1 MRISDWS
8 SDVCSSYLFPPHA
21 PCHLAVDPPVGPC
34 FSGAGKDRT
43 LATDPPLR
51 IGDRAVLFSPCRSR
65 KGDMRISERVGP
77 GHAVGHHPEWAGGQR
92 FAHRAGFGHPFAR
105 VCRLFPHRLF
115 LSYPL
120 FSLLY
125 SIHLCS
131 SPISSSSFFYFFFF
145 FFFFLF
151 FFSLFFLF

>member
-1 MRISDWS
+1 MRRRPPRSTRTDTLFPYTTLFR
-8 SDVCSSYLFPPHA
+8 SYVRRTVIGEGAFPPHA
-21 PCHLAVDPPVGPC
+21 PCHLADDPPVGPC

-92 FAHRAGFGHPFAR
+92 IAR
-105 VCRLFPHRLF
+105 SEEHTSGLQ
-115 LSYPL
+115 
-120 FSLLY
+120 SLVR
-125 SIHLCS
+125 I
-131 SPISSSSFFYFFFF
+131 
-145 FFFFLF
+145 
-151 FFSLFFLF
+151 